1 MLRSLPSKLFSKI
14 LDFLGSK
21 QFGDILEF
29 IIKACRYILSF
40 SFAVLGLIALF
51 FGEPLLGI
59 RTIVVAILFC
69 PLVKISNFWQF
80 FFGGIIVA
88 FML

>member
-51 FGEPLLGI
+51 SGAPFLGI
-59 RTIVVAILFC
+59 RTIVAAILFC